1 MLSTQYTVRCD
12 AVGGLRTAALETG
25 CDDRI
30 EMTWVKICGMTNLED
45 ALLAV
50 EAGADAVGFVF
61 YEKSPR
67 KIDVVQAR
75 SIIDALPASTEKV
88 GVFVNESEQRIRE
101 VAAEARLTAVQV
113 YGRGPAAL
121 QSDEVGERPINNFRV
136 IVATRSDQIAPG
148 KVVCGSLPGSMVDAI
163 LIDSGSGDT
172 PGGTGE
178 TFDWGKNRDYVRTL
192 GTIPGMR
199 VIVAGG
205 LKPENVASAIDTFA
219 PWGVDVVSGVEA
231 APGKKNPDK
240 VCAFVRAVREFDR
253 RVG

>member
-1 MLSTQYTVRCD
+1 
-12 AVGGLRTAALETG
+12 
-25 CDDRI
+25 
-30 EMTWVKICGMTNLED
+30 MTNLED

-67 KIDVVQAR
+67 KIDVAEAR
-75 SIIDALPASTEKV
+75 SIIDSLPASTEKV

-101 VAAEARLTAVQV
+101 VASEARLTAVQV
-113 YGRGPAAL
+113 YGEGPAGL
-121 QSDEVGERPINNFRV
+121 QSNEVGKRPFNNFRV
-136 IVATRSDQIAPG
+136 IVALRSEQLVPG
-148 KVVCGSLPGSMVDAI
+148 KAIYGSLPGSVVDAI
-163 LIDSGSGDT
+163 LVDSGSGDV

-178 TFDWGKNRDYVRTL
+178 TFDWEKHRAYVRTL

-205 LKPENVASAIDTFA
+205 LRPENVGAAIEAFA

-231 APGKKNPDK
+231 TPGKKNPDQ
-240 VCAFVRAVREFDR
+240 VRAFVRTVRDHDR